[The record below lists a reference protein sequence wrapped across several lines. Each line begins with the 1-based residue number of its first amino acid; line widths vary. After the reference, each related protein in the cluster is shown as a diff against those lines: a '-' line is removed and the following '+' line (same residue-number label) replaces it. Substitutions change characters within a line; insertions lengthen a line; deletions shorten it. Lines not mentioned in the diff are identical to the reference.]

1 MKVQERSNDIQ
12 FVNWIVSAL
21 LYQEII
27 TYILVF
33 YFDKVIRTT
42 SEDFENSPQLTTAII
57 HLWRFCKFL
66 KLECPIYCNNM
77 EKSNKHI
84 FFIYFFQWHEG
95 Q

>member
-12 FVNWIVSAL
+12 FINWIVLFNLIVDPICKIGLNEIKAVSAL

-33 YFDKVIRTT
+33 YFDKVISTT

-57 HLWRFCKFL
+57 HLCHFL
-66 KLECPIYCNNM
+66 
-77 EKSNKHI
+77 SI
-84 FFIYFFQWHEG
+84 FEAWMPNLL
-95 Q
+95 